1 MSLVGRCATL
11 RCAESGSI
19 DVLIAFL
26 IWAGFLAL
34 ILFFLA
40 VDLGVFN
47 KTPRVIS
54 TREALAW
61 TLFYVSLSLAFSGVV
76 FLLFENDWGGIA
88 TNAPELLDGKKAVIQ
103 YLTGYVVEYS
113 LSLDN
118 VVVIALLF
126 SYFRVPLAYQHRVL
140 YWGVLGA
147 LVFRGIMIGLG
158 AALLARF
165 SWISYVFGALL
176 IVSAARMLMAGEET
190 LNPEESRIYKL
201 IRKLYPIHDDF
212 VEHKF
217 FIRQQGKR
225 FATRLFVV
233 LMFVETSDIVFAV
246 DSIPAIF
253 AVTSHPFL
261 VFSSNVFAVLGLRSL
276 YFALAP
282 MIEHF
287 RYMKAS
293 LVLLLAYVGVKM
305 ILAHHV
311 KIPNS
316 VSLTVILGILAIGAI
331 ASLISARR
339 DTARLS
345 APVGPAELEQLAR
358 LTLRAARRMIV
369 LVVGGTVLLLGVVM
383 LVGPGPGM
391 LVVPAGLAILATE
404 FVWARRLLAR
414 VKESASSAASSVS
427 NALRRGSGGR

>member
-1 MSLVGRCATL
+1 MAL
-11 RCAESGSI
+11 
-19 DVLIAFL
+19 L

-40 VDLGVFN
+40 IDLGVFN

-61 TLFYVSLSLAFSGVV
+61 TLFYVSLSLAFSGAV
-76 FLLFENDWGGIA
+76 FALFEHDWAGIA
-88 TNAPELLDGKKAVIQ
+88 SNAPVHLDGRRAVIQ

-118 VVVIALLF
+118 VVVIALIF

-147 LVFRGIMIGLG
+147 LVLRGLMIGAG

-165 SWISYVFGALL
+165 AWISYVFGAFL
-176 IVSAARMLMAGEET
+176 IVSAGRMLVASGEHV
-190 LNPEESRIYKL
+190 NPEENVLYRL
-201 IRKLYPIHDDF
+201 ARHVYPIHDDF

-217 FIRQQGKR
+217 FIQQSGKR
-225 FATRLFVV
+225 LATRLLVV
-233 LMFVETSDIVFAV
+233 LMFVETSDVMFAV

-287 RYMKAS
+287 CYMKVS
-293 LVLLLAYVGVKM
+293 FVLLLAFVGVKM
-305 ILAHHV
+305 ILAHHIE
-311 KIPNS
+311 IPNS
-316 VSLTVILGILAIGAI
+316 ASLCVILGILGVGALASVIGAK
-331 ASLISARR
+331 R
-339 DTARLS
+339 DFARLGS
-345 APVGPAELEQLAR
+345 PVGAAEIEQLAR
-358 LTLRAARRMIV
+358 LTLRAARRMV
-369 LVVGGTVLLLGVVM
+369 ALVVGGTVLLLGVAM
-383 LVGPGPGM
+383 LVLPGPG
-391 LVVPAGLAILATE
+391 LVVAPAGLAILATE
-404 FVWARRLLAR
+404 FIWARRLLAR
-414 VKESASSAASSVS
+414 VRASASTAAAAVSA
-427 NALRRGSGGR
+427 ALRRGSRGR

>member
-1 MSLVGRCATL
+1 MAV
-11 RCAESGSI
+11 
-19 DVLIAFL
+19 L

-34 ILFFLA
+34 ILVFLA
-40 VDLGVFN
+40 MDLGVFN
-47 KTPRVIS
+47 RTPRVIG

-76 FLLFENDWGGIA
+76 FALFENDWAGIA
-88 TNAPELLDGKKAVIQ
+88 SNAPAQLDGRRAVLQ

-118 VVVIALLF
+118 VVVIALIF

-147 LVFRGIMIGLG
+147 LVFRGIMIALG

-165 SWISYVFGALL
+165 SWIMYVFGAFL
-176 IVSAARMLMAGEET
+176 IWSAVRMLVASDEGFD
-190 LNPEESRIYKL
+190 PDKSRIFGV
-201 IRKLYPIHDDF
+201 IRKLYPVHDDF

-217 FIRQQGKR
+217 FVMKDAKR
-225 FATRLFVV
+225 YATRLFVV
-233 LMFVETSDIVFAV
+233 LMFVETSDVVFAV

-293 LVLLLAYVGVKM
+293 LVLLLAFVGVKM

-311 KIPNS
+311 DIPNGA
-316 VSLTVILGILAIGAI
+316 SLGVIMAILAIGAV
-331 ASLISARR
+331 ASIVSARR
-339 DTARLS
+339 ETARLGS
-345 APVGPAELEQLAR
+345 PVGPSEIEALGR
-358 LTLRAARRMIV
+358 LTLRAAKRVVV
-369 LVVGGTVLLLGVVM
+369 LVIGGTVLLVGVAM
-383 LVGPGPGM
+383 LVLPGPG
-391 LVVPAGLAILATE
+391 LIVAPAGLAILATE
-404 FVWARRLLAR
+404 FVWARRLLAK
-414 VKESASSAASSVS
+414 VKSSATGAASAVS
-427 NALRRGSGGR
+427 NSIRGRR

>member
-1 MSLVGRCATL
+1 MAV
-11 RCAESGSI
+11 
-19 DVLIAFL
+19 L

-34 ILFFLA
+34 ILVFLA
-40 VDLGVFN
+40 MDLGVFN

-61 TLFYVSLSLAFSGVV
+61 TLFYVSLSLAFSGAV
-76 FLLFENDWGGIA
+76 FALFEHDWAGIA
-88 TNAPELLDGKKAVIQ
+88 SNAPQHLDGKRAVVQ

-118 VVVIALLF
+118 VVVIALIF

-147 LVFRGIMIGLG
+147 LVFRGIMIGAG

-165 SWISYVFGALL
+165 AWVSYAFGALL
-176 IVSAARMLMAGEET
+176 IVSAARMLVASGESIDP
-190 LNPEESRIYKL
+190 NQNKL
-201 IRKLYPIHDDF
+201 YCALRRLYPIHDDF

-217 FIRQQGKR
+217 FIQSSGKR
-225 FATRLFVV
+225 LATRLFVV
-233 LMFVETSDIVFAV
+233 LMFVETSDIMFAI

-293 LVLLLAYVGVKM
+293 LVLLLAFVGVKM

-311 KIPNS
+311 EIPTS
-316 VSLTVILGILAIGAI
+316 ASLGVILGILGVGAI
-331 ASLISARR
+331 ASVIGAKRESAR
-339 DTARLS
+339 LGS
-345 APVGPAELEQLAR
+345 PVGPAELEQLAR
-358 LTLRAARRMIV
+358 LTLRAARRMVV
-369 LVVGGTVLLLGVVM
+369 LVIGGTVLLIGVAM
-383 LVGPGPGM
+383 LVLPGPG
-391 LVVPAGLAILATE
+391 LVVAPAGLAILATE
-404 FVWARRLLAR
+404 FLWARRLLAR
-414 VKESASSAASSVS
+414 VRDSATAAASTVS
-427 NALRRGSGGR
+427 STLRRGSQRR

>member
-1 MSLVGRCATL
+1 MAV
-11 RCAESGSI
+11 
-19 DVLIAFL
+19 L

-34 ILFFLA
+34 ILVFLA
-40 VDLGVFN
+40 MDLGVFN
-47 KTPRVIS
+47 RTPRVIG

-61 TLFYVSLSLAFSGVV
+61 TLFYVSLSLAFSAVV
-76 FLLFENDWGGIA
+76 FALFQNDWAGIA
-88 TNAPELLDGKKAVIQ
+88 SNAPQLLDGRHAVLQ

-118 VVVIALLF
+118 VVVIALIF

-165 SWISYVFGALL
+165 AWVSYLFGALL
-176 IVSAARMLMAGEET
+176 IVSAARLLMADEESI
-190 LNPEESRIYKL
+190 NPEKSHVYRW
-201 IRKLYPIHDDF
+201 IRRLTPVHDDF

-217 FIRQQGKR
+217 FVEKAARR
-225 FATRLFVV
+225 YATRLFVV
-233 LMFVETSDIVFAV
+233 LMFVECSDVMFAV

-282 MIEHF
+282 MIEHMK
-287 RYMKAS
+287 YMKAS
-293 LVLLLAYVGVKM
+293 LVLLLGFVGVKM

-311 KIPNS
+311 EIPNGA
-316 VSLTVILGILAIGAI
+316 SLGVIVGILGIGAI
-331 ASLISARR
+331 SSIVSARR
-339 DTARLS
+339 ETARLGS
-345 APVGPAELEQLAR
+345 PVAPAELEALGR
-358 LTLRAARRMIV
+358 LTLRTAKRVIV
-369 LVVGGTVLLLGVVM
+369 LVIGGTVLLVGVAM
-383 LVGPGPGM
+383 LVLPGPG
-391 LVVPAGLAILATE
+391 LVVAPAGLAILATE
-404 FVWARRLLAR
+404 FVWAKRLLAK
-414 VKESASSAASSVS
+414 VKNSATSAASAVS
-427 NALRRGSGGR
+427 NSLRRRS

>member
-1 MSLVGRCATL
+1 MAV
-11 RCAESGSI
+11 
-19 DVLIAFL
+19 L

-34 ILFFLA
+34 ILVFLA
-40 VDLGVFN
+40 MDLGVFN
-47 KTPRVIS
+47 RTPRVIS

-76 FLLFENDWGGIA
+76 FALFENDWAGIA
-88 TNAPELLDGKKAVIQ
+88 SNAPQQLDGRHAVLQ

-118 VVVIALLF
+118 VVVIALIF

-158 AALLARF
+158 AALLAQF
-165 SWISYVFGALL
+165 SWIMYVFGAFL
-176 IVSAARMLMAGEET
+176 IWSAVRMLMASDEGFD
-190 LNPEESRIYKL
+190 PDKSRMFGA

-217 FIRQQGKR
+217 FIQKDAKR
-225 FATRLFVV
+225 YATRLFVV
-233 LMFVETSDIVFAV
+233 LMFVETSDVVFAV

-293 LVLLLAYVGVKM
+293 LVLLLAFVGVKM

-311 KIPNS
+311 DIPNGA
-316 VSLTVILGILAIGAI
+316 SLGVIMGILGIGAI
-331 ASLISARR
+331 ASIVSARR
-339 DTARLS
+339 ETARLGS
-345 APVGPAELEQLAR
+345 PVAPAELEALGR
-358 LTLRAARRMIV
+358 LTLRAAKRVVV
-369 LVVGGTVLLLGVVM
+369 LVIGGTVLVIGVAM
-383 LVGPGPGM
+383 LVLPGPG
-391 LVVPAGLAILATE
+391 LVVAPAGLAILATE
-404 FVWARRLLAR
+404 FVWARRLLAK
-414 VKESASSAASSVS
+414 VKASATSAASAVTNSIRG
-427 NALRRGSGGR
+427 RR

>member
-1 MSLVGRCATL
+1 MAL
-11 RCAESGSI
+11 
-19 DVLIAFL
+19 L

-40 VDLGVFN
+40 IDLGVFN

-61 TLFYVSLSLAFSGVV
+61 TLFYVSLSLAFSGAV
-76 FLLFENDWGGIA
+76 FALFEHDWAGIA
-88 TNAPELLDGKKAVIQ
+88 SNAPVHLDGRRAVIQ

-118 VVVIALLF
+118 VVVIALIF

-147 LVFRGIMIGLG
+147 LVLRGLMIGAG

-165 SWISYVFGALL
+165 AWISYVFGAFL
-176 IVSAARMLMAGEET
+176 IVSAGRMLVASGEHV
-190 LNPEESRIYKL
+190 NPEENVLYRL
-201 IRKLYPIHDDF
+201 ARHVYPIHDDF

-217 FIRQQGKR
+217 FIQQSGKR
-225 FATRLFVV
+225 LATRLLVV
-233 LMFVETSDIVFAV
+233 LMFVETSDVMFAV

-293 LVLLLAYVGVKM
+293 LVLLLAFVGVKM
-305 ILAHHV
+305 ILAHHIE
-311 KIPNS
+311 IPNS
-316 VSLTVILGILAIGAI
+316 ASLCVILGILGVGALASVIGAK
-331 ASLISARR
+331 R
-339 DTARLS
+339 DFARLGS
-345 APVGPAELEQLAR
+345 PVGAAEIEQLAR
-358 LTLRAARRMIV
+358 LTLRAARRMV
-369 LVVGGTVLLLGVVM
+369 ALVVGGTVLLLGVAM
-383 LVGPGPGM
+383 LVLPGPG
-391 LVVPAGLAILATE
+391 LVVAPAGLAILATE
-404 FVWARRLLAR
+404 FIWARRLLAR
-414 VKESASSAASSVS
+414 VRASASTAAAAVSA
-427 NALRRGSGGR
+427 ALRRGSRGR

>member
-1 MSLVGRCATL
+1 MAV
-11 RCAESGSI
+11 
-19 DVLIAFL
+19 L

-34 ILFFLA
+34 ILVFLA
-40 VDLGVFN
+40 MDLGVFN
-47 KTPRVIS
+47 RTPRVIG

-76 FLLFENDWGGIA
+76 FALFQNDWAGIA
-88 TNAPELLDGKKAVIQ
+88 SNAPVLLDGRRAVLQ

-118 VVVIALLF
+118 VVVIALIF

-165 SWISYVFGALL
+165 SWVSYVFGALL
-176 IVSAARMLMAGEET
+176 IVSAARLLMADEES
-190 LNPEESRIYKL
+190 LDPERSRIYKW
-201 IRKLYPIHDDF
+201 IRKLTPVHDDF
-212 VEHKF
+212 VEHRF
-217 FIRQQGKR
+217 FVEKAAKR
-225 FATRLFVV
+225 YATRLFVV
-233 LMFVETSDIVFAV
+233 LMFVECSDVMFAV

-282 MIEHF
+282 MIEHMK
-287 RYMKAS
+287 YMKAS
-293 LVLLLAYVGVKM
+293 LVLLLGFVGVKM

-311 KIPNS
+311 DIPNGA
-316 VSLTVILGILAIGAI
+316 SLGVIVGILGIGAI
-331 ASLISARR
+331 SSIVSARR
-339 DTARLS
+339 ETARLGS
-345 APVGPAELEQLAR
+345 PVAPAELEALGR
-358 LTLRAARRMIV
+358 LTLRTAKRVVV
-369 LVVGGTVLLLGVVM
+369 LVIGGTVLLVGVAM
-383 LVGPGPGM
+383 LVLPGPG
-391 LVVPAGLAILATE
+391 LVVAPAGLAILATE
-404 FVWARRLLAR
+404 FVWAKRLLGK
-414 VKESASSAASSVS
+414 VKNSATHAASAVS
-427 NALRRGSGGR
+427 NSLRRRS

>member
-1 MSLVGRCATL
+1 MAL
-11 RCAESGSI
+11 
-19 DVLIAFL
+19 L

-40 VDLGVFN
+40 IDLGVFN

-61 TLFYVSLSLAFSGVV
+61 TLFYVSLSLAFSGAVYA
-76 FLLFENDWGGIA
+76 LFEHDWAGIA
-88 TNAPELLDGKKAVIQ
+88 SNAPQKLDGHHAVLQ

-118 VVVIALLF
+118 VVVIALIF

-147 LVFRGIMIGLG
+147 LVFRGLMIGAG
-158 AALLARF
+158 AALLAHF
-165 SWISYVFGALL
+165 AWVSYFFGALL
-176 IVSAARMLMAGEET
+176 IVSAARMLVSGDENMT
-190 LNPEESRIYKL
+190 PTDSKIYKG
-201 IRKLYPIHDDF
+201 ICKLYPVHDDF

-217 FIRQQGKR
+217 FIVQAGKR
-225 FATRLFVV
+225 IATRLLVV
-233 LMFVETSDIVFAV
+233 LVFVETSDVMFAV

-293 LVLLLAYVGVKM
+293 LVLLLAFVGVKM
-305 ILAHHV
+305 ILEHHIV
-311 KIPNS
+311 IPNGA
-316 VSLTVILGILAIGAI
+316 SLAVILGILSVGAI
-331 ASLISARR
+331 ASVIGSRRDSAR
-339 DTARLS
+339 LGS
-345 APVGPAELEQLAR
+345 PVAPAELEALAR
-358 LTLRAARRMIV
+358 LTLRAARRMIA
-369 LVVGGTVLLLGVVM
+369 LVVGGTVLLLGVAM
-383 LVGPGPGM
+383 LVLPGPG
-391 LVVPAGLAILATE
+391 LIVAPAGLAILASE
-404 FVWARRLLAR
+404 FLWARRLLMR
-414 VKESASSAASSVS
+414 VRDSASTAASAVS
-427 NALRRGSGGR
+427 SALRRGSGSR

>member
-1 MSLVGRCATL
+1 MAL
-11 RCAESGSI
+11 
-19 DVLIAFL
+19 L

-40 VDLGVFN
+40 IDLGVFN

-76 FLLFENDWGGIA
+76 YALFEHDWGGIA
-88 TNAPELLDGKKAVIQ
+88 SNAPDMLDGRRAVLQ

-118 VVVIALLF
+118 VVVIALIF

-147 LVFRGIMIGLG
+147 LVFRGLMIGAG
-158 AALLARF
+158 AALLSRF

-176 IVSAARMLMAGEET
+176 IVSAARMLVASDED
-190 LNPEESRIYKL
+190 LNPAESRTYKW
-201 IRKLYPIHDDF
+201 ICSLYPVHNDF

-217 FIRQQGKR
+217 FIRQAGKR
-225 FATRLFVV
+225 LATRLFVV
-233 LMFVETSDIVFAV
+233 LMFVETSDVMFAV

-293 LVLLLAYVGVKM
+293 LVLLLAFVGVKM
-305 ILAHHV
+305 ILARHV
-311 KIPNS
+311 EIPNS
-316 VSLTVILGILAIGAI
+316 ASLGVILGILGVGAV
-331 ASLISARR
+331 ASLIGARR
-339 DTARLS
+339 DSARLAS
-345 APVGPAELEQLAR
+345 PVGPSELEQLAR
-358 LTLRAARRMIV
+358 LTLRAARRMVV
-369 LVVGGTVLLLGVVM
+369 LVIGGTVLLLGVAM
-383 LVGPGPGM
+383 LVLPGPGM
-391 LVVPAGLAILATE
+391 IVAPAGLAILATE
-404 FVWARRLLAR
+404 FIWARRLLTR
-414 VKESASSAASSVS
+414 VRDSATSAASAVS
-427 NALRRGSGGR
+427 SALRRGSHGR

>member
-1 MSLVGRCATL
+1 MAV
-11 RCAESGSI
+11 
-19 DVLIAFL
+19 L

-34 ILFFLA
+34 VLVFLA
-40 VDLGVFN
+40 MDLGVFN

-76 FLLFENDWGGIA
+76 YALFQHDWGGIA
-88 TNAPELLDGKKAVIQ
+88 SNAPGHLDGKHAVVQ

-118 VVVIALLF
+118 VVVIALIF

-147 LVFRGIMIGLG
+147 LVFRGIMIGAG
-158 AALLARF
+158 AALLAHF
-165 SWISYVFGALL
+165 SWISYVFGVFL
-176 IVSAARMLMAGEET
+176 IVSAARMLVASGESMC
-190 LNPEESRIYKL
+190 PEENKL
-201 IRKLYPIHDDF
+201 YRAVRKLYPIHDDF

-217 FIRQQGKR
+217 FIQRDGQR
-225 FATRLFVV
+225 LATRLFVV
-233 LMFVETSDIVFAV
+233 LLFVETSDVMFAV

-293 LVLLLAYVGVKM
+293 LVLLLAFVGVKM
-305 ILAHHV
+305 ILAHHIE
-311 KIPNS
+311 IPNS
-316 VSLTVILGILAIGAI
+316 ASLGVILGILGVGALASVIG
-331 ASLISARR
+331 SRRESAR
-339 DTARLS
+339 LGS
-345 APVGPAELEQLAR
+345 PVGPAELEALAR
-358 LTLRAARRMIV
+358 LTLRAARRMVV
-369 LVVGGTVLLLGVVM
+369 LVIGGTVLLVGVAM
-383 LVGPGPGM
+383 LVLPGPG
-391 LVVPAGLAILATE
+391 LVVAPAGLAILATE
-404 FVWARRLLAR
+404 FLWAKRLLAR
-414 VKESASSAASSVS
+414 VRDSAATAASTVS
-427 NALRRGSGGR
+427 GTLRRGSHGR

>member
-1 MSLVGRCATL
+1 MAV
-11 RCAESGSI
+11 
-19 DVLIAFL
+19 L

-34 ILFFLA
+34 ILVFLA
-40 VDLGVFN
+40 IDLGVFN

-76 FLLFENDWGGIA
+76 FALFEHDWAGIA
-88 TNAPELLDGKKAVIQ
+88 SNAPVRLNGQRAVVQ

-118 VVVIALLF
+118 VVVIALIF

-147 LVFRGIMIGLG
+147 LVFRGLMIGAG

-165 SWISYVFGALL
+165 AWVSYVFGALL
-176 IVSAARMLMAGEET
+176 IVSAARMLSASGESIDPDQ
-190 LNPEESRIYKL
+190 NKL
-201 IRKLYPIHDDF
+201 YCALRRLYPIQDEF

-217 FIRQQGKR
+217 FIQQAGKR
-225 FATRLFVV
+225 LATRLFVV
-233 LMFVETSDIVFAV
+233 LMFVETSDVMFAI

-293 LVLLLAYVGVKM
+293 LVLLLAFVGVKM

-311 KIPNS
+311 EIPTTA
-316 VSLTVILGILAIGAI
+316 SLGVILAILGVGAI
-331 ASLISARR
+331 ASVIGARR
-339 DTARLS
+339 DAVRLGS
-345 APVGPAELEQLAR
+345 PVVPAEIEQLAR
-358 LTLRAARRMIV
+358 LTLRAARRMVV
-369 LVVGGTVLLLGVVM
+369 LVIGGTVLLIGVAM
-383 LVGPGPGM
+383 LVLPGPG
-391 LVVPAGLAILATE
+391 LVVAPAGLAILATE
-404 FVWARRLLAR
+404 FLWARRLLQR
-414 VKESASSAASSVS
+414 VRDSATTTASTVSS
-427 NALRRGSGGR
+427 ALRRGSQGR

>member
-1 MSLVGRCATL
+1 MAV
-11 RCAESGSI
+11 
-19 DVLIAFL
+19 L

-34 ILFFLA
+34 ILVFLA
-40 VDLGVFN
+40 MDLGVFN

-54 TREALAW
+54 TREALVW
-61 TLFYVSLSLAFSGVV
+61 TLFYVSLSMAFSGAV
-76 FLLFENDWGGIA
+76 FALFEHDWAGIA
-88 TNAPELLDGKKAVIQ
+88 TNAPVHLDGKRAVIQ
-103 YLTGYVVEYS
+103 YLTGYLVEYS

-118 VVVIALLF
+118 VVVIALIF

-147 LVFRGIMIGLG
+147 LVFRGIMIGAG

-165 SWISYVFGALL
+165 AWISYVFGALL
-176 IVSAARMLMAGEET
+176 IVSAARMLSASGESIDPDQ
-190 LNPEESRIYKL
+190 NKL
-201 IRKLYPIHDDF
+201 YCALRRLYPIHDDF

-217 FIRQQGKR
+217 FIRQSGKR
-225 FATRLFVV
+225 LATRLFVV
-233 LMFVETSDIVFAV
+233 LMFVETSDVMFAI

-293 LVLLLAYVGVKM
+293 LVLLLAFVGVKM

-311 KIPNS
+311 EIPTTA
-316 VSLTVILGILAIGAI
+316 SLGVIVGILGFGALASVVGARRE
-331 ASLISARR
+331 SAR
-339 DTARLS
+339 LGS
-345 APVGPAELEQLAR
+345 PVVPAELEQLAR
-358 LTLRAARRMIV
+358 LTLRAARRMVV
-369 LVVGGTVLLLGVVM
+369 LVIGGTVLLIGVAM
-383 LVGPGPGM
+383 LVLPGPG
-391 LVVPAGLAILATE
+391 LVVAPLGLAILATE
-404 FVWARRLLAR
+404 FVWAKRLLSR
-414 VKESASSAASSVS
+414 VRDSATSAASTVS
-427 NALRRGSGGR
+427 SALRRGSSGR

>member
-1 MSLVGRCATL
+1 
-11 RCAESGSI
+11 
-19 DVLIAFL
+19 LIAFL
-26 IWAGFLAL
+26 IWAGFLTL

-40 VDLGVFN
+40 MDLGIFN

-61 TLFYVSLSLAFSGVV
+61 TLFYVSLSVAFSGVV
-76 FLLFENDWGGIA
+76 FFLFENDWGGIA

-165 SWISYVFGALL
+165 TWISYLFGALL
-176 IVSAARMLMAGEET
+176 IVSAARMLVAGDEQ
-190 LNPEESRIYKL
+190 LNPEESRIYRW
-201 IRKLYPIHDDF
+201 IRKLYPIHDEF
-212 VEHKF
+212 AEHKF
-217 FIRQQGKR
+217 FIRQEGKR

-311 KIPNS
+311 KIPNT
-316 VSLTVILGILAIGAI
+316 VSLGVILGILSLGAI
-331 ASLISARR
+331 ASIISAKR
-339 DTARLS
+339 DS
-345 APVGPAELEQLAR
+345 AKLGLGSPVGPAELEQLAR
-358 LTLRAARRMIV
+358 LTLRAAKRMIV
-369 LVVGGTVLLLGVVM
+369 LVIGGTVLLLGVVM
-383 LVGPGPGM
+383 LIGPGPGI
-391 LVVPAGLAILATE
+391 VVSTVGLAILATE

-414 VKESASSAASSVS
+414 VKEQATAAASSVS
-427 NALRRGSGGR
+427 SALRRGSGGGR

>member
-1 MSLVGRCATL
+1 MAV
-11 RCAESGSI
+11 
-19 DVLIAFL
+19 L

-34 ILFFLA
+34 ILLFLA
-40 VDLGVFN
+40 IDLGVFN

-61 TLFYVSLSLAFSGVV
+61 TLFYVSLSLAFSGAVYA
-76 FLLFENDWGGIA
+76 LFEHDWAGIA
-88 TNAPELLDGKKAVIQ
+88 TNAPQHLDGHHAVLQ

-118 VVVIALLF
+118 VVVIALIF

-147 LVFRGIMIGLG
+147 LVFRGLMIGAG

-165 SWISYVFGALL
+165 AWISYVFGALL
-176 IVSAARMLMAGEET
+176 IFSAARMLAAGDET
-190 LNPEESRIYKL
+190 LNPNENKIYRF
-201 IRKLYPIHDDF
+201 ICTLYPVRDEF

-217 FIRQQGKR
+217 FVQESGKR
-225 FATRLFVV
+225 IATRLFVV
-233 LMFVETSDIVFAV
+233 LMFVETSDVMFAV

-293 LVLLLAYVGVKM
+293 LVLLLAFVGVKM

-311 KIPNS
+311 EIPQGA
-316 VSLTVILGILAIGAI
+316 SLGVILGILAVGAL
-331 ASLISARR
+331 ASAISSRRESAR
-339 DTARLS
+339 LGS
-345 APVGPAELEQLAR
+345 PVAPAELEALAR

-369 LVVGGTVLLLGVVM
+369 LVVGGTVLLVGVAM
-383 LVGPGPGM
+383 LVLPGPG
-391 LVVPAGLAILATE
+391 LVVAPAGLAILATE
-404 FVWARRLLAR
+404 FLWARRLLAR
-414 VKESASSAASSVS
+414 VRDSASNAAAAVSSAM
-427 NALRRGSGGR
+427 RGGSRGR